1 MNELEVIKKGNGAL
15 QASDPAAV
23 AAATAAK
30 ARIESAYVIAM
41 NKPRDVDQARDRI
54 LHACRRPVM
63 AERVE
68 FSKPVGGR
76 QIKGPSIRF
85 AELALREWGNILS
98 DVQVIYEDNAI
109 RRTRVLVVDLET
121 NASFSKEIQISKVI
135 ERKSPKDRE
144 VMAERVNSAGEKV
157 YIVNATDA
165 EMANKE
171 AAAVSKALRNEGLRV
186 IPSDIID
193 EALDVARATLR
204 DRDKK
209 DPDAAKKAVLDAFSE
224 IGIRPRDIQLYLK
237 HATDQMTPA
246 ELQELRGMY
255 RAIKDGEAR
264 WSDYYQ
270 PANASASI
278 ESLKDKIRTITR
290 KKAVAPAQPVGPA
303 QDGEALAPAECPDRP
318 GDTMTVEFCDGCA
331 SRNDCPAWG

>member
-1 MNELEVIKKGNGAL
+1 MNELAVRKENGGAL

-41 NKPRDVDQARDRI
+41 NRPRDVDQARDRI
-54 LHACRRPVM
+54 LHACRRPVF

-76 QIKGPSIRF
+76 RITGPSIRF

-98 DVQVIYEDNAI
+98 DVQVVYEDENI

-121 NASFSKEIQISKVI
+121 NASFSKEIQIPKVV
-135 ERKSPKDRE
+135 ERKSPKDRD
-144 VMAERVNSAGEKV
+144 VVTERTNTLGEKV
-157 YIVNATDA
+157 FVVRATD
-165 EMANKE
+165 EELHNKE
-171 AAAVSKALRNEGLRV
+171 AAAVSKAIRNEGLRV

-224 IGIRPRDIQLYLK
+224 IGIRPRDVQLYLK

-246 ELQELRGMY
+246 EMQDLRGIY
-255 RAIKDGEAR
+255 RAIRDGEAK
-264 WSDYYQ
+264 WSDFYQ
-270 PANASASI
+270 PASEIKASLDQ
-278 ESLKDKIRTITR
+278 LKDKV
-290 KKAVAPAQPVGPA
+290 KKISGKAAPAKPAPEPDVPESIEANGIEVLEMAPGRMSGPSR
-303 QDGEALAPAECPDRP
+303 QHD
-318 GDTMTVEFCDGCA
+318 DGCLLF
-331 SRNDCPAWG
+331 